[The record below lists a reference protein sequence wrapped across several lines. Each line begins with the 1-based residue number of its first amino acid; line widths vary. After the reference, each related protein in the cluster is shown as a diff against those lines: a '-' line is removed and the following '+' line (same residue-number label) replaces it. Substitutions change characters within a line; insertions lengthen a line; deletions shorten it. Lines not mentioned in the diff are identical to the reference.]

1 MPYLVSDDISA
12 EDLDGIVRLI
22 QLIDLEV
29 LDLVYDLK
37 AFGHASKDRVLVV
50 QPWRGHGRDEELRA
64 VGAGTGIGHRHR
76 VRTIVSK

>member
-1 MPYLVSDDISA
+1 
-12 EDLDGIVRLI
+12 
-22 QLIDLEV
+22 
-29 LDLVYDLK
+29 
-37 AFGHASKDRVLVV
+37 VLVV